1 MSAYNRLGSG
11 SFRSEEMGG
20 GCEKPYRCAVVN
32 GGNIDPV
39 SIPVI
44 IPHTWVLD
52 EEDDYRVK
60 PQRVKHYKRIG
71 IPMTVCVI

>member
-1 MSAYNRLGSG
+1 MKSISVYNRLGSG

-39 SIPVI
+39 PRLVI
-44 IPHTWVLD
+44 IPYT
-52 EEDDYRVK
+52 
-60 PQRVKHYKRIG
+60 
-71 IPMTVCVI
+71 

>member
-1 MSAYNRLGSG
+1 MGGNRLGSE

-39 SIPVI
+39 
-44 IPHTWVLD
+44 LD
-52 EEDDYRVK
+52 EEDENE
-60 PQRVKHYKRIG
+60 
-71 IPMTVCVI
+71 